1 MTSLRKNALHL
12 LGTALLAILAIFLVL
27 HGRSSWAAAQ
37 RLSQDPVPQAIAR
50 STDYLV
56 RHTGEDGRFDYR
68 LNMDPN
74 VEVSNSYNLLRHA
87 GAIYA
92 LGMAYERQPD
102 EQVKA
107 AMERAGRYLHEV
119 AIDPVPEEKG
129 LLAVWSRPEI
139 TGRDGPPEAKLGGT
153 GLGLVA
159 LLYLEKVHPGF
170 TPMEQLRQMGR
181 FILFMQKEN
190 GSFYSRYIPAKGG
203 RRNKPRSRYYP
214 GEAALG
220 LLLLYQADPDPVWLE
235 AATRALLYLAEQDA
249 GRKHVAADHWAL
261 LATEQ
266 LFALPEEAVSPSD
279 RELLMDHAVQ
289 IVERILRDQIE
300 GPVRPMYMGS
310 FSSTGK
316 VTPTATRLEGLLA
329 ALNFLPPEATDLR
342 ERIQSSVAKGIHFLL
357 WAQVEV
363 GEYSGAFP
371 RAIARL
377 PETDPDA
384 EKFNP
389 RAREVRI
396 DYVQHALSAM
406 IRYAQMAR

>member
-1 MTSLRKNALHL
+1 MATLRKNSLHF
-12 LGTALLAILAIFLVL
+12 LGILALAILAVFLVL
-27 HGRSSWAAAQ
+27 HGRSSWVAAQ
-37 RLSQDPVPQAIAR
+37 RPSQEPVYLAIAR

-68 LNMDPN
+68 LNMDPS
-74 VEVSNSYNLLRHA
+74 VSVSNRYNLLRHA

-92 LGMAYERQPD
+92 LGMAYEQRPD
-102 EQVKA
+102 AQVKA
-107 AMERAGRYLHEV
+107 AMERAGRYLHQV

-139 TGRDGPPEAKLGGT
+139 TGRDKPPEAKLGGT

-181 FILFMQKEN
+181 FILYMQKED

-203 RRNKPRSRYYP
+203 RRTKPRSRYYP

-220 LLLLYQADPDPVWLE
+220 LILLYQADPDPVWLE
-235 AATRALLYLAEQDA
+235 AGTRALLYLAQQDA
-249 GRKHVAADHWAL
+249 DRKNVAADHWAL

-266 LFALPEEAVSPSD
+266 LFALPEEALSPAD
-279 RELLMDHAVQ
+279 REQLLAHAIQ
-289 IVERILRDQIE
+289 IVESILQDQMTS
-300 GPVRPMYMGS
+300 GVRPMYIGS

-329 ALNFLPPEATDLR
+329 ALSFLPPEEAELR
-342 ERIQSSVAKGIHFLL
+342 ARVQSSVAKGMHFLL
-357 WAQVEV
+357 WAQVEA
-363 GEYSGAFP
+363 GEFSGAFP